1 MSATNDADALA
12 RRMVV
17 RHKEAGH
24 LRLELPAELC
34 GPLRAAAIEDA
45 LRRVDGVYRVIL
57 ERYNRKLS
65 VRYDPLQCGQ
75 GEVVR
80 ALRYALDALPD
91 EAAVDSAAAT
101 AATATT
107 TGATAAIAANAD
119 PVQTLIALGRA
130 VQGGVRSL
138 AAQVGRGLAGNADAP
153 GQEAPATP
161 AASTAS
167 TAPAA
172 PPGSLQAR
180 LQPLVAGALTEKAA
194 INFLN
199 DLVAF
204 YLIKVHWDLITKR
217 WIKAPLAH
225 ADAWG
230 AAFYLVF
237 LMVRFRKGLQKK

>member
-1 MSATNDADALA
+1 MSDADALA

-17 RHKEAGH
+17 RHKEPGH

-34 GPLRAAAIEDA
+34 GSLRAAAMEEA

-65 VRYDPLQCGQ
+65 VRYDPLQCSQ
-75 GEVVR
+75 AQVAQ
-80 ALRYALDALPD
+80 ALRRTLDLLPE
-91 EAAVDSAAAT
+91 EAAVASAGTDEVPGAAAV
-101 AATATT
+101 
-107 TGATAAIAANAD
+107 D
-119 PVQTLIALGRA
+119 PAQALIALGRT
-130 VQGGVRSL
+130 VQDGARRLLGQVSQSL
-138 AAQVGRGLAGNADAP
+138 SGNTGAPSAETPVGDSG
-153 GQEAPATP
+153 
-161 AASTAS
+161 AAS
-167 TAPAA
+167 A

-204 YLIKVHWDLITKR
+204 YLIKVHWNLIMKR
-217 WIKAPLAH
+217 WIKTPLAH
-225 ADAWG
+225 ADVWG

>member
-1 MSATNDADALA
+1 MSDADALA

-65 VRYDPLQCGQ
+65 VRYDPLQCSQGQ
-75 GEVVR
+75 VAR
-80 ALRYALDALPD
+80 ALRLALDTLPD
-91 EAAVDSAAAT
+91 EAAAVSETSPSAT
-101 AATATT
+101 PVPVN
-107 TGATAAIAANAD
+107 GD
-119 PVQTLIALGRA
+119 PAQVLIALGRT
-130 VQGGVRSL
+130 VQEGARRLVGQVSQSL
-138 AAQVGRGLAGNADAP
+138 SGSASAP
-153 GQEAPATP
+153 SPEAPVADP
-161 AASTAS
+161 AAST
-167 TAPAA
+167 A
-172 PPGSLQAR
+172 PPGSLQSR

-204 YLIKVHWDLITKR
+204 YLIKTHWDLITKR
-217 WIKAPLAH
+217 WIKLPLAH

-237 LMVRFRKGLQKK
+237 LMVRFRKGMQKK

>member
-1 MSATNDADALA
+1 MSDADALA

-34 GPLRAAAIEDA
+34 GPLRAAAIEEA
-45 LRRVDGVYRVIL
+45 LRRLDGVYRVIL

-65 VRYDPLQCGQ
+65 VRYDPLQCNQGQ
-75 GEVVR
+75 VVR
-80 ALRYALDALPD
+80 ALRLALDMLPEEAVVVGATS
-91 EAAVDSAAAT
+91 EAAPVAAPANVDPAQA
-101 AATATT
+101 
-107 TGATAAIAANAD
+107 
-119 PVQTLIALGRA
+119 LIALGRT
-130 VQGGVRSL
+130 VQDGARRLIG
-138 AAQVGRGLAGNADAP
+138 QVGQSFSGNASAP
-153 GQEAPATP
+153 TPEVPAADSADSAAPA
-161 AASTAS
+161 
-167 TAPAA
+167 
-172 PPGSLQAR
+172 GSLQAR

-204 YLIKVHWDLITKR
+204 YLIKTHWDLITKR
-217 WIKAPLAH
+217 WIKLPLAH

-237 LMVRFRKGLQKK
+237 LMVRFRKGMQKK